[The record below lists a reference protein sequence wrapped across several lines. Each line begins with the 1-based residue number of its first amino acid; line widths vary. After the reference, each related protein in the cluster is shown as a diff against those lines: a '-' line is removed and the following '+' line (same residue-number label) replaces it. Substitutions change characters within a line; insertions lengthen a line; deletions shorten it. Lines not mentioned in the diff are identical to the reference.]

1 MDAIR
6 INRQAAR
13 LAALLLL
20 GLALMGCNAKQPAS
34 TYALPVAA
42 APAPRTLEST
52 LRLHP
57 DAQEIPF
64 NPEIVG
70 DAYGNAVAVWEQF
83 DGTHYSIWGNDRA
96 PVRGW
101 GRAALFG
108 TDASGHAYNPQV
120 VRNERGSAM
129 AVWVQSHDA
138 DKTYNIW
145 SSRYEPDTGWG
156 VATLVETDDAG
167 PAYAPRIAIDSSGN
181 AIAVWE
187 QSDGKRVNIRANR
200 FVAGTGWGS
209 STRIETGKSNA
220 GKPVVAM
227 DAEGNAIAV
236 WHRFDGKRGQLW
248 FNRYVAGGVWGQAL
262 LIESKPGYAHS
273 PVIET
278 AGGGHATVVWKQAE
292 GLLTTTWAKHY
303 RVGEGWSAARQ
314 GCSPTAHALAVPGQ
328 SGGIARPVAGDPEMK
343 SCY

>member
-20 GLALMGCNAKQPAS
+20 GLALMGCNAKRPAS
-34 TYALPVAA
+34 TFALPVAA
-42 APAPRTLEST
+42 APAPRTVEST
-52 LRLHP
+52 LQLHP

-64 NPEIVG
+64 NPEIAG
-70 DAYGNAVAVWEQF
+70 DAY
-83 DGTHYSIWGNDRA
+83 
-96 PVRGW
+96 
-101 GRAALFG
+101 
-108 TDASGHAYNPQV
+108 
-120 VRNERGSAM
+120 
-129 AVWVQSHDA
+129 
-138 DKTYNIW
+138 
-145 SSRYEPDTGWG
+145 
-156 VATLVETDDAG
+156 
-167 PAYAPRIAIDSSGN
+167 GN

-209 STRIETGKSNA
+209 ATRIETGKSNA
-220 GKPVVAM
+220 GEPLVAM

-236 WHRFDGKRGQLW
+236 WYRFDGKRGQLW
-248 FNRYVAGGVWGQAL
+248 SNRYVAGGVWGQAL
-262 LIESKPGYAHS
+262 LMESKPGYAHS

-278 AGGGHATVVWKQAE
+278 EAGGHATVVWKQAD
-292 GLLTTTWAKHY
+292 GWLTATWAKHY

-328 SGGIARPVAGDPEMK
+328 SEGIARPVAGDPEMK
-343 SCY
+343 HCY